1 MQVRIL
7 GSGTLVPEA
16 GRATSGLLVR
26 GRGQEIPIDLGRGV
40 LMRMAEAGLE
50 PLELDHFFLTHLHA
64 DHSSELVSLLF
75 ALPRARRS
83 KAPVHVYGPPGLGDL
98 TDRIFA
104 AWPSMDSAQ
113 ALEIVESTGG
123 ILLDAALRLSARPVH
138 HGQHAALG
146 FRVEDTA
153 SGRSMAFTGD
163 STAGPELLALAR
175 GVDLLVAEC
184 GDGLEPRGRGH
195 LDAAA
200 LVELARTAGV
210 GRVVVTHVE
219 AGTDR
224 AALMRRLREELGES
238 VMEATDSLEIE
249 V

>member
-1 MQVRIL
+1 MYVRIL
-7 GSGTLVPEA
+7 GSGTLVPQA

-26 GRGQEIPIDLGRGV
+26 GHGQEIPIDLGRGV

-83 KAPVHVYGPPGLGDL
+83 TAPVHIYGPPGLREL
-98 TDRIFA
+98 IDRIFA
-104 AWPSMDSAQ
+104 AWPSMDPAQ
-113 ALEIVESTGG
+113 PLVVVESTGG
-123 ILLDAALRLSARPVH
+123 VLLDGTLCLSARPVH
-138 HGQHAALG
+138 HGRHAALG

-163 STAGPELLALAR
+163 SMLGPDLVALAA

-184 GDGLEPRGRGH
+184 GDGLKARGRGH

-210 GRVVVTHVE
+210 GRLVVTHVE

-224 AALMRRLREELGES
+224 VDLMRRLREELGEG
-238 VMEATDSLEIE
+238 VLEATDSLEVE